1 MRYIA
6 IFLLSFTSLLAH
18 ASQWIV
24 EAEPGGHVTWSK
36 DSVADIHAQGGLT
49 LWNTHMMQGNV
60 IIEYDARIVG
70 DGRVSDLNCF
80 WMASVGEGSGSPITP
95 RLLKARGGR
104 FLNSYTMRLYYL
116 GYGGNYN
123 STTRFRRYT
132 GDGRGVDSALCRPRI
147 LREYLDTAHLITAD
161 HWYHI
166 RLEQIDGRVRYI
178 IDGECLVD
186 YVDPHP
192 LTKGWFG
199 FRTTLSHAQLRN
211 FTFSCTNPDNAPV
224 VIRPIG
230 TAPCREQP
238 VTFGVPFSQ
247 GELADGA
254 PLQVSTSTGTPVPAD
269 QWTLATWPDGSVKW
283 KAVATVVP
291 PASQDLQ
298 LSKGKDKTRYNIQST
313 MRLCISTNGLL
324 ADSIMISGTKVI
336 GNLWLELNGKRQPV
350 TSAVHEQQGSV
361 RDCWRFDGDDFCV
374 RMYLYRGSN
383 EIKLVHTS
391 FIDSLTNAGGLR
403 SLCLKAEIPVQ
414 GKLHQ
419 RKTVFLTSAGDS
431 ASLLSMDVKPLIARR
446 PVNLNANGEPAD
458 PLSARI
464 LPQLASWDGF
474 RLSQLSPGAFSIRKR
489 ATEQS
494 PWIGTIEGHRSP
506 GMVAFGDNHS
516 SVALQLT
523 DFWQSYPST
532 LQVDHARSD
541 NAVVSLYM
549 WSKEAEPM
557 SFCHY
562 DTIPHGLEA
571 AYEDVQP
578 GMSTANGTA
587 RTSVIYLYPSLQPV
601 DTLASKLASL
611 ANHAQY
617 LPTPEYLHRK
627 RAFGFWSLDKGTAT
641 DTTLTDIIRF
651 YADEQERHSWYG
663 YFNYGDV
670 MHSYDASR
678 GEWRYDVGGYAWDN
692 TELGTPAMLW
702 YQFLRTGS
710 PVAWRMAVAMS
721 RHNAEV
727 DCYHRGPH
735 AGLGTRHNVLHWGC
749 GAKEARISQA
759 FFNRFLYYLTADERT
774 GDILHEVVDADTL
787 LYHLDPM
794 RLAQPRSERY
804 PCTAPARL
812 RVGPDWLAYAGNWFT
827 EWERTGNT
835 KYRDKILAG
844 MRSIA
849 HLPHGLFSGP
859 KALGYDPSTGI
870 ITWEGD
876 TVVQNTNHLLSIM
889 GGFEMM
895 NEMMLSLTTPEW
907 SRAWLTHAMDYKE
920 KALTISRNHF
930 RIPRLKAY
938 AYWHTGNKT
947 CYATALED
955 LQRNEPFRMLRG
967 AESMNTIPMGGKGG
981 FYTNDAATYALD
993 AIFMQEVMTDAQP
1006 VPVIL
1011 TAGQS
1016 NADGRVPLDQLPSY
1030 LTFDKCYWS
1039 YGSGDFETATG
1050 CFSPYSPRVAKPGIE
1065 HSWGFDAVVYHLLS
1079 KQQRQPLYII
1089 KHTDGGTAIS
1099 PTCKGSTHQLYW
1111 SADTTFLSHTGSAS
1125 HGGRSLLKAFI
1136 RQIDDCLPRLP
1147 QNYDIKC
1154 LLWHQGE
1161 SDQSADTLYYEN
1173 LKAVVAY
1180 VRQHL
1185 VTLTGNKRYSHLPVI
1200 CGTYSQS
1207 SRQRSQRIVDAL
1219 YRLQQEDADFH
1230 VVDASDLP
1238 LLRDRLHFDAQGAET
1253 LGHRVYDVL
1262 RTLP

>member
-1 MRYIA
+1 MKLRVI
-6 IFLLSFTSLLAH
+6 LLYVLLFFSYSIEAR
-18 ASQWIV
+18 WV
-24 EAEPGGHVTWSK
+24 TEAEKDGHVIWGK
-36 DSVADIHAQGGLT
+36 DSIADIFASGGLT
-49 LWNTHMMQGNV
+49 LWYDQELHADIV
-60 IIEYDARIVG
+60 IEYDARIVS

-80 WMASVGEGSGSPITP
+80 WMASLNDGKWGSPVTAK
-95 RLLKARGGR
+95 LLKERGGK
-104 FLNSYTMRLYYL
+104 FLNSYTMQLYYM

-123 STTRFRRYT
+123 KTTRFRRYN
-132 GDGRGVDSALCRPRI
+132 GDSRGVDSVQYRPAI
-147 LREYLDTAHLITAD
+147 LREYLDSAHLIKAD

-166 RLEQIDGRVRYI
+166 RLEQIGGRVRYI
-178 IDGECLVD
+178 VDGECLVD
-186 YVDPHP
+186 FVDPTP
-192 LTKGWFG
+192 LQKGYFG
-199 FRTTLSHAQLRN
+199 FRTTLSHAQFKN
-211 FTFSCTNPDNAPV
+211 FRYTSTDSNEAPIKIKPV
-224 VIRPIG
+224 GCASKRS
-230 TAPCREQP
+230 QP
-238 VTFGVPFSQ
+238 VTFGVPFAQ
-247 GELADGA
+247 GELAEATALEIINEDGKQ
-254 PLQVSTSTGTPVPAD
+254 LSGD
-269 QWTLATWPDGSVKW
+269 QWTLATWPDGTVKW

-291 PASQDLQ
+291 RNAEELRIV
-298 LSKGKDKTRYNIQST
+298 KGKKTKSRKKIHPDKRVSVCTS
-313 MRLCISTNGLL
+313 SSGAL
-324 ADSIMISGTKVI
+324 ADSILVDGKKVV
-336 GNLWLELNGKRQPV
+336 GRLWLEQDEKIQTVNNISK
-350 TSAVHEQQGSV
+350 EQTGDI
-361 RDCWRFDGDDFCV
+361 RDCWRFDGDNFCV
-374 RMYLYRGSN
+374 RLYTYAASN
-383 EIKLVHTS
+383 EVKIVHTA
-391 FIDSLTNAGGLR
+391 FIDSLTNADGLR

-419 RKTVFLTSAGDS
+419 RKTVFLTSAGDN

-446 PVNLNANGEPAD
+446 PVNLDADGEPAD

-587 RTSVIYLYPSLQPV
+587 RTSVIYLYPSLLPV
-601 DTLASKLASL
+601 DTLASQLASL

-651 YADEQERHSWYG
+651 YADEQERQSWYG

-774 GDILHEVVDADTL
+774 GDVLREVVDADTL

-876 TVVQNTNHLLSIM
+876 TAVQNTNHLLSIM

-1016 NADGRVPLDQLPSY
+1016 NADGRVP
-1030 LTFDKCYWS
+1030 
-1039 YGSGDFETATG
+1039 
-1050 CFSPYSPRVAKPGIE
+1050 R
-1065 HSWGFDAVVYHLLS
+1065 
-1079 KQQRQPLYII
+1079 R
-1089 KHTDGGTAIS
+1089 
-1099 PTCKGSTHQLYW
+1099 
-1111 SADTTFLSHTGSAS
+1111 
-1125 HGGRSLLKAFI
+1125 
-1136 RQIDDCLPRLP
+1136 
-1147 QNYDIKC
+1147 
-1154 LLWHQGE
+1154 
-1161 SDQSADTLYYEN
+1161 
-1173 LKAVVAY
+1173 
-1180 VRQHL
+1180 
-1185 VTLTGNKRYSHLPVI
+1185 
-1200 CGTYSQS
+1200 
-1207 SRQRSQRIVDAL
+1207 
-1219 YRLQQEDADFH
+1219 
-1230 VVDASDLP
+1230 
-1238 LLRDRLHFDAQGAET
+1238 
-1253 LGHRVYDVL
+1253 
-1262 RTLP
+1262 